1 MPWQEGVRCVVARGV
16 NHPPG
21 EYGAQE
27 TEGAWT
33 CKIELPELESFDYM
47 ICPPEEA
54 GVDLD
59 GTGSYVPPGNRKL
72 YGLHQVQEVDQLD
85 DCQEEISNPNLP
97 IRVQAEDGTVSE
109 VDMPAIEYILHCVL
123 RQ

>member
-1 MPWQEGVRCVVARGV
+1 M

-33 CKIELPELESFDYM
+33 CTIELPELESFGYM
-47 ICPPEEA
+47 ICPPVEA

-59 GTGSYVPPGNRKL
+59 GTGSYVPPGNRSL
-72 YGLHQVQEVDQLD
+72 SGRYQVQEFVDQLD
-85 DCQEEISNPNLP
+85 DCQEYIDRANRP
-97 IRVQAEDGTVSE
+97 IRVQAEDGTISQVN
-109 VDMPAIEYILHCVL
+109 MLAIEHILHCVL

>member
-1 MPWQEGVRCVVARGV
+1 MARGV

-33 CKIELPELESFDYM
+33 CKIELPEVESLRYM
-47 ICPPEEA
+47 ICPPVEA

-59 GTGSYVPPGNRKL
+59 GTGSYVPPGNRRL
-72 YGLHQVQEVDQLD
+72 YGHYQVQEFIDQLD
-85 DCQEEISNPNLP
+85 DCQKEISDANLP
-97 IRVQAEDGTVSE
+97 IRVQAEDGTVSQ
-109 VDMPAIEYILHCVL
+109 VNMRAIEHILHCVL

>member
-1 MPWQEGVRCVVARGV
+1 MARGV

-33 CKIELPELESFDYM
+33 CKIELPELESLPYM
-47 ICPPEEA
+47 ICPPVEA

-59 GTGSYVPPGNRKL
+59 GTGSYVPPGNRSL
-72 YGLHQVQEVDQLD
+72 SGRDQVQEFVDQLD
-85 DCQEEISNPNLP
+85 DCLVETDIVDLP
-97 IRVQAEDGTVSE
+97 IRVQAEDGTVSQ
-109 VDMPAIEYILHCVL
+109 VNMRAIEHILHCVL

>member
-1 MPWQEGVRCVVARGV
+1 MARGV
-16 NHPPG
+16 DHPPG
-21 EYGAQE
+21 EYGGRE

-33 CKIELPELESFDYM
+33 CTIELPELQNSQSFGYM

-59 GTGSYVPPGNRKL
+59 GTGSYVPPGNRNL
-72 YGLHQVQEVDQLD
+72 SGREQIQELVEQLD
-85 DCQEEISNPNLP
+85 DCQMKINNVDLP
-97 IRVQAEDGTVSE
+97 IRVQAEDGTVTQVYRRATE
-109 VDMPAIEYILHCVL
+109 HILHCVL